1 MQPTDLPGR
10 RMLQRTVNTTGVAII
25 ERERSLSNTEWSK
38 LGEQVARLD
47 PWRGAP
53 AKQAAR
59 PPTGPSAPPKRTSA
73 AAALDEYSGCP
84 PLLKR
89 RRTDGSSATGA
100 AQPPPHPGQQRS
112 RQQRLL
118 QHGQAA
124 FGRGQLGLRL
134 SASAGRAPVHER
146 LHSFFSRRNRELSA
160 LGHRRRRFQREA
172 TAEPPV
178 GLLALPEDVLV
189 RSSTRRCASLGVL
202 DGLCRCSTVF
212 CMLSV
217 R

>member
-1 MQPTDLPGR
+1 
-10 RMLQRTVNTTGVAII
+10 MLY
-25 ERERSLSNTEWSK
+25 
-38 LGEQVARLD
+38 GENLAKQVARLD

-59 PPTGPSAPPKRTSA
+59 PPTGPSAPPKRSTA
-73 AAALDEYSGCP
+73 AVALDEHSGCP

-100 AQPPPHPGQQRS
+100 AQPLPHPGQQRS
-112 RQQRLL
+112 KQQRHL
-118 QHGQAA
+118 QHGQAP

-189 RSSTRRCASLGVL
+189 RSSTQRRASLHVVDCLCHFSCFRVL
-202 DGLCRCSTVF
+202 SAR
-212 CMLSV
+212 
-217 R
+217 